1 MKLESQTL
9 RMRPT
14 YTTELFVVYLKPEL
28 TGILILCGYAS
39 GGRATTGQWKLEG
52 FRAAARPQ
60 QEIGAGG
67 KSKEAEGLEAGG
79 WAVSQPLPCL
89 QEAGP
94 VEASEASLTPEPQR
108 SGQCL
113 LGSCPRR

>member
-14 YTTELFVVYLKPEL
+14 YTKELFVVYLKPEL

-60 QEIGAGG
+60 KEIRAGG
-67 KSKEAEGLEAGG
+67 KGKEAESLEAGG
-79 WAVSQPLPCL
+79 GGTVPASALFTRGWA
-89 QEAGP
+89 
-94 VEASEASLTPEPQR
+94 
-108 SGQCL
+108 SGGL
-113 LGSCPRR
+113 